1 VILITTNYRLGVFGF
16 LGSDALRTRDPSGST
31 GNYGIQDQRAAIQW
45 VHDNIAA
52 FGGNPDLITI
62 FGESAGAGS
71 VSTLLVAPRS
81 KGMFQRAIME
91 SGPLAQW
98 VGMPY
103 HYSQVKY
110 QQVLEYVGCNSSSV
124 TAQLSCLEGVDA
136 NTLQSSEGHIM
147 DGLLQWAPVIDG
159 VELTDL
165 PENLAAEG
173 KFSNRVPVLMGT
185 NRDEGTLFVPDA
197 VSHDASAAQ
206 MLAWLQAH
214 WGETNGTLVYN
225 QYDPSNYPSPWWALT
240 HVIGDAAMSCAARR
254 SGRWLNAAGTG
265 PVYIYFF
272 QHELEV
278 IKLFVPDYGVC
289 HASDV
294 AMVFNL
300 KVGLWGKGEE
310 TLAQQFGKYWTT
322 FAKNGDPNSAATPEW
337 APYDSETDNYQV
349 LDIPISNTTALKKE
363 VCDFWDQMPVS
374 ETFIWADHN
383 VPTMPGLFLEAL
395 RRLSRP

>member
-1 VILITTNYRLGVFGF
+1 
-16 LGSDALRTRDPSGST
+16 
-31 GNYGIQDQRAAIQW
+31 
-45 VHDNIAA
+45 
-52 FGGNPDLITI
+52 
-62 FGESAGAGS
+62 
-71 VSTLLVAPRS
+71 
-81 KGMFQRAIME
+81 
-91 SGPLAQW
+91 
-98 VGMPY
+98 
-103 HYSQVKY
+103 
-110 QQVLEYVGCNSSSV
+110 
-124 TAQLSCLEGVDA
+124 
-136 NTLQSSEGHIM
+136 
-147 DGLLQWAPVIDG
+147 VIDG

-206 MLAWLQAH
+206 MLAWLQGH

-225 QYDPSNYPSPWWALT
+225 QYDPSNYPSPWWALA

-289 HASDV
+289 HGSDI